1 MKTYELSRQKN
12 IRDIGGLTNFE
23 GKSIKYGLLI
33 RGGSLANISE
43 EDADIIKT
51 LHLTDIVDFRGE
63 EEYINKPDYRFE
75 GVSYHNFPVLEMRV
89 NEKDKKKDDANLLWF
104 LNDHTCGHE
113 HIKDCYHHFT
123 ISKVSIK
130 AYKDFFSLLDGKRKI
145 YFHCSQGKDRA
156 GFAAYLIEIALG
168 ISEGD
173 ALKDYLYSNI
183 AMEKRADMMIEY
195 LKSQGHYSEE
205 YKQNLLDVFMAR
217 EEYLYEAINVCNEH
231 YGSVINFIT
240 NILEVDIAKLRGLY
254 LS

>member
-1 MKTYELSRQKN
+1 MKIYELSRQKN

-33 RGGSLANISE
+33 RGGYLANISE
-43 EDADIIKT
+43 EDADIIKA

-89 NEKDKKKDDANLLWF
+89 NEKDKKKDDANLFWF
-104 LNDHTCGHE
+104 LNDHTSGHE

-123 ISKVSIK
+123 ISIVSIK
-130 AYKDFFSLLDGKRKI
+130 AYKDFFSLLDGKRSI

-168 ISEGD
+168 ISEEK
-173 ALKDYLYSNI
+173 ALNDYLYSNI
-183 AMEKRADMMIEY
+183 AMEKRADMMINY
-195 LKSQGHYSEE
+195 LKSQGYYSEE
-205 YKQNLLDVFMAR
+205 YKQNLIDVFSAK

-231 YGSVINFIT
+231 YGSVMNFII
-240 NILEVDIAKLRGLY
+240 NILEVDINKLRELY

>member
-1 MKTYELSRQKN
+1 MKIYELSRQKN

-104 LNDHTCGHE
+104 LNDHTSGHE

-123 ISKVSIK
+123 ISIVSIK
-130 AYKDFFSLLDGKRKI
+130 AYKDFFSLLDGKRSI

-168 ISEGD
+168 ISEEK
-173 ALKDYLYSNI
+173 ALNDYLYSNI
-183 AMEKRADMMIEY
+183 AMEKRADMMINY
-195 LKSQGHYSEE
+195 LKSQGYYSEE
-205 YKQNLLDVFMAR
+205 YKQNLIDVFSAK

-231 YGSVINFIT
+231 YGSVMNFII
-240 NILEVDIAKLRGLY
+240 NILEVDINKLRELY